1 LVLYSQDKERPK
13 LMNNVVVFFV
23 LLAATIAAPPTR
35 AQGGSADQQQ
45 PPSVTSV
52 LNKNYGIVEQEVL
65 SAAEAMPEDKYSF
78 APTNGEFKGVR
89 TFAEQVKHIGFANHI
104 FFGPLLGETI
114 DAKSIEEN
122 ANGPASLKTKAE
134 IVQYL
139 KDSFTLGHRAIS
151 ETTSE
156 NAVTPLSKP
165 VFPFLST
172 RLAIASIGTW
182 HPMDHYGQM
191 VEYLRMNGIVPPASR
206 PRPQQQPSQPKPQK

>member
-1 LVLYSQDKERPK
+1 MKNALV
-13 LMNNVVVFFV
+13 F
-23 LLAATIAAPPTR
+23 LAAFGALSATQISTAH
-35 AQGGSADQQQ
+35 AQGNPVPPQQ
-45 PPSVTSV
+45 PPTVSSV
-52 LNKNYGIVEQEVL
+52 LNMDYGIVEQEIV

-89 TFAEQVKHIGFANHI
+89 TFAEEVKHIGFANHL
-104 FFGPLLGETI
+104 FFGPLMGENI

-122 ANGPASLKTKAE
+122 ANGPTNLKTKAE

-139 KDSFTLGHRAIS
+139 KDSFALGHRALASI
-151 ETTSE
+151 TAE
-156 NAVTPLSKP
+156 NQITPLSKP

-172 RLAIASIGTW
+172 RLAIASIGMW

-206 PRPQQQPSQPKPQK
+206 PRPPQQPAAQSKPQQ

>member
-1 LVLYSQDKERPK
+1 MKSLV
-13 LMNNVVVFFV
+13 VCC
-23 LLAATIAAPPTR
+23 AAFLTVAVASAQPVR
-35 AQGGSADQQQ
+35 AQGNSSEQQ
-45 PPSVTSV
+45 PPTVTSV
-52 LNKNYGIVEQEVL
+52 LNMHYGIVEQEVV

-89 TFAEQVKHIGFANHI
+89 TFAQEVKHIAFANHL
-104 FFGPLLGETI
+104 FFGPLMGENI

-122 ANGPASLKTKAE
+122 ANGPDNLKTKAE

-139 KDSFTLGHRAIS
+139 KDSFALGHRALA
-151 ETTSE
+151 TYTSD
-156 NAVTPLSKP
+156 NLVTPLSKP

-206 PRPQQQPSQPKPQK
+206 PRPQQQPSAQPKSQK

>member
-1 LVLYSQDKERPK
+1 MKT
-13 LMNNVVVFFV
+13 
-23 LLAATIAAPPTR
+23 LLLLFAAIAIAATAPLARP
-35 AQGGSADQQQ
+35 QGAPAPQQ
-45 PPSVTSV
+45 PPTVSSV
-52 LNKNYGIVEQEVL
+52 LNMNYGIIEREVV
-65 SAAEAMPEDKYSF
+65 SAAEAMPEEKYGF

-89 TFAEQVKHIGFANHI
+89 TFGEEVKHIAYANHI
-104 FFGPLLGETI
+104 FFGPLTGETI

-122 ANGPASLKTKAE
+122 ANGPAALKTKAE

-139 KDSFTLGHRAIS
+139 KDSFALGHRALS
-151 ETTSE
+151 EITAE
-156 NAVTPLSKP
+156 NQVTPLAKP

-206 PRPQQQPSQPKPQK
+206 PRPPQPPSSQPKPQK

>member
-1 LVLYSQDKERPK
+1 MKNL
-13 LMNNVVVFFV
+13 VVFFA
-23 LLAATIAAPPTR
+23 LLGATTATSTVR
-35 AQGGSADQQQ
+35 AQGGSTAQQQ
-45 PPSVTSV
+45 PPTLASV
-52 LNKNYGIVEQEVL
+52 LNGQYGIVEQEVV

-89 TFAEQVKHIGFANHI
+89 TFAEQVKHIGFANHL
-104 FFGPLLGETI
+104 FFGPLMGETI

-122 ANGPASLKTKAE
+122 TNGPAALKTKAE

-139 KDSFTLGHRAIS
+139 KESFALGHRAIS
-151 ETTSE
+151 GITSE
-156 NAVTPLSKP
+156 NVVTPLPKP

-172 RLAIASIGTW
+172 RLAIANIGAW

-206 PRPQQQPSQPKPQK
+206 PRPQQQQSSQPKS